1 MKKKIIDK
9 KLIPLTAMITA
20 AGLFVSCAAIASGN
34 DPEEET
40 TSSVNGET
48 AELVSERDTDPSYD
62 EDEAVTIELQGDT
75 ASCDSSSVT
84 AEAGKVTISEGG
96 TYIISG
102 SLTDGQIIVDAEDD
116 TVQLVLSGCGIE
128 CSTSAAVYVKA
139 ADKVFLTLDEGSSN
153 ELSNSGTFEADG
165 DNNVDG
171 VIFSKDDLTINGD
184 GGLTISSSDHAV
196 VCKDDLVI
204 AGGQIDITASGDGI
218 QSKETLTIEDG
229 IIDIE
234 ATEAIESTQVT
245 IDGGTLTLTASDDG
259 INASQKS
266 DELSPAIVING
277 GDITIIMG
285 QGDTDA
291 IDSNGSL
298 TITGG
303 TLDITA
309 QFPFDYDSTCEYTG
323 GTIYVNGEQT
333 DTITNQ
339 FEDGMGFGGMG
350 MPSDPGDM
358 TFPSDMGDFEPP
370 MGGGMEPPSDGSF
383 PEPTQG
389 GPGPMNN

>member
-1 MKKKIIDK
+1 
-9 KLIPLTAMITA
+9 
-20 AGLFVSCAAIASGN
+20 
-34 DPEEET
+34 
-40 TSSVNGET
+40 
-48 AELVSERDTDPSYD
+48 ERDTDPSYD

-370 MGGGMEPPSDGSF
+370 VGGGMEPPSDGSF
-383 PEPTQG
+383 PEPPQG